1 MTRRATIGWGVGLIL
16 VCGMLACAKGG
27 SDKSADGGKVLAQ
40 VGDQRITEA
49 ELKAMIASMPKHE
62 QPQYESVLG
71 RKRLLNQMVDRLLV
85 VAAAED
91 MKLDQNQAVADRMRE
106 FRVGVL
112 TSEYRNYMVEQLP
125 KPTEEDLNAYY
136 EAHESEFIVQPRVN
150 VSWFKCAKKAD
161 AEAARQRVVIRGEHF
176 GAVAKEVT
184 IDECSKKDNGLIGY
198 FNPGG
203 YVRCIGNRPEFVER
217 VFEMEA
223 DDVSEVFAWDN
234 AWAVVK
240 VHEKTTQRQEPF
252 SKARERI
259 AARLRPQ
266 LTDSILTAELGR
278 LRQRYRVETFLD
290 TSAELGDKS
299 AEDLMRMATE
309 AGTPADKI
317 DIYRTL
323 LEKYPHHERADE
335 AQFMIGFVLSEEL
348 QDFETAR
355 QEYQKVLDKYPD
367 SDIRDSVLYMMQNM
381 ESPETPA
388 FQEPAPSSEP
398 GR

>member
-1 MTRRATIGWGVGLIL
+1 MTRRARVGLGVGLFLASGIL
-16 VCGMLACAKGG
+16 GCGKGE
-27 SDKSADGGKVLAQ
+27 SDKREDGGKVLARI
-40 VGDQRITEA
+40 GDQRITETDLA
-49 ELKAMIASMPKHE
+49 AAVASMPKHE
-62 QPQYESVLG
+62 QAQYESVMG
-71 RKRLLNQMVDRLLV
+71 RKRLLNQMVDRLLL

-91 MKLDQNQAVADRMRE
+91 KRLDENPAVADRMRE
-106 FRVGVL
+106 FRLGVL
-112 TSEYRNYMVEQLP
+112 TAEYRNYLVEQLA

-136 EAHESEFIVQPRVN
+136 QAHQSDFIVMPRVN
-150 VSWFKCAKKAD
+150 ISWIKCAKKAQAD
-161 AEAARQRVVIRGEHF
+161 AARQRIVIRGEHF
-176 GAVAKEVT
+176 GTVAKEVT

-223 DDVSEVFAWDN
+223 DDVSEVFAWDD
-234 AWAVVK
+234 AWALVK

-266 LTDSILTAELGR
+266 LTDSILGAELGR
-278 LRQRYRVETFLD
+278 LRQRYHVETFLD
-290 TSAELGDKS
+290 TAAELGDKS

-309 AGTPADKI
+309 AGSSADKI
-317 DIYRTL
+317 DLYRAL

-355 QEYQKVLDKYPD
+355 QEYQKVLDNYPD
-367 SDIRDSVLYMMQNM
+367 SDIRESVLYMMQNM

-388 FQEPAPSSEP
+388 FQEPGPSSEP